1 MMKTEQMVTV
11 LSQQQELYALLV
23 DLSKNM
29 KQAIKENNIKKIDE
43 IVQLETALTMKLS
56 GIEKQRSAIASDLVQ
71 GMGMGTGALR
81 LNQLQGLFSAEQN
94 IRMERIRK
102 DITERCAELSS
113 INQSNKMLI
122 ENRLQWVKL
131 SRQVME
137 RTSQVSD
144 VTAGKSLVDESI

>member
-1 MMKTEQMVTV
+1 MKTEQMVTV
-11 LSQQQELYALLV
+11 LGRQQELCALLV

-56 GIEKQRSAIASDLVQ
+56 GFEKRREAIASDLARE
-71 GMGMGTGALR
+71 MGMGTGTLH
-81 LNQLQGLFSAEQN
+81 LNQIQALFSAEQN
-94 IRMERIRK
+94 TRMERIRK

-113 INQSNKMLI
+113 INQSNNMLI

-137 RTSQVSD
+137 RSRQASE

>member
-56 GIEKQRSAIASDLVQ
+56 GIEKHRAAIASDLVQ
-71 GMGMGTGALR
+71 GMGMGTGVLR

-102 DITERCAELSS
+102 DITERCAELQS
-113 INQSNKMLI
+113 INQSNNMLI

-137 RTSQVSD
+137 RTSQASE